1 MKRFKAWLYDKFLP
15 MWAKETL
22 LEDNKR
28 VLNTNRELSQEI
40 KRLQAYIDGLERG
53 IKAQRKTVIN
63 NEVRQ

>member
-1 MKRFKAWLYDKFLP
+1 MKRFKTWLYDKFLP

-22 LEDNKR
+22 MEDNKR
-28 VLNTNRELSQEI
+28 LLNVNQELSQEI
-40 KRLQAYIDGLERG
+40 QRLQAYIDGLERG

>member
-28 VLNTNRELSQEI
+28 LLNTNRELSQEI
-40 KRLQAYIDGLERG
+40 QRLQAYIDGLERG